1 MDSVNCAFVWPVYFF
16 VVSFPR
22 GWWRGGVWQHCEW
35 WSPLPTLPL
44 HWGYWH
50 HEEGK
55 AKTHTHT
62 HSLAHAHKLYV
73 TNAALTRETLNQ
85 SDTLT
90 YSQSDS
96 WCFTVIATRHFVF
109 SCVCVQLLRRNPER
123 RLGSGEKDAEEV
135 KKQPFF
141 RVSRLK
147 GT

>member
-1 MDSVNCAFVWPVYFF
+1 MDSVKCAFVWPVYFF

-55 AKTHTHT
+55 AKTHTFARSYTQTVCDKCCTYTWNTESVRHP
-62 HSLAHAHKLYV
+62 HL
-73 TNAALTRETLNQ
+73 LT
-85 SDTLT
+85 
-90 YSQSDS
+90 DS
-96 WCFTVIATRHFVF
+96 WCFTVIATRHFLF

>member
-62 HSLAHAHKLYV
+62 HTFARSCTQTVCDKCCTYTWNTESVRHPHLLTVRQLMLHCYSHSSFRILV
-73 TNAALTRETLNQ
+73 CLCAAVKEEPREKVGIWWEGCRGGEEAAIFQ
-85 SDTLT
+85 S
-90 YSQSDS
+90 
-96 WCFTVIATRHFVF
+96 
-109 SCVCVQLLRRNPER
+109 
-123 RLGSGEKDAEEV
+123 K
-135 KKQPFF
+135 
-141 RVSRLK
+141 
-147 GT
+147 